1 MRTSGKF
8 LATILI
14 TTPMFVF
21 ANADPLVNP
30 NRAGV
35 QEMQDDL
42 IGVTEGQAKDI
53 VQYRNEHGQF
63 ESKKELTRV
72 QGVGWDD
79 ININRN
85 YLYLGEEPER
95 QQVSG

>member
-1 MRTSGKF
+1 MRTTSKF
-8 LATILI
+8 FATILAA
-14 TTPMFVF
+14 TPMFAF

-53 VQYRNEHGQF
+53 VQHRKKNGNF
-63 ESKKELTRV
+63 ESKRELTRV
-72 QGVGWDD
+72 QGVGWDVL
-79 ININRN
+79 NINQG
-85 YLYLGEEPER
+85 YLHLGDEPER
-95 QQVSG
+95 RPVSG